1 MQTSKIEKIESSK
14 YNGVVYNLEVEEDN
28 SYVTEL
34 LTVHNCSPSASKDV
48 LFSREILDKQVAIQP
63 IKTLAGFKIFKEFNA
78 GHRIAGGGDVALGVG
93 LDSSTTTFIDFD
105 TIPAQVIGTY
115 YNNEIK
121 PDDFGDEMAR
131 QGRIFGECLLAP
143 EKNNAGHATIG
154 RLKQIYPMS
163 RIHATRKKE
172 NGIHVPVLNEF
183 GWDCVDPEAK
193 VLNEN
198 LIWVKANTIKE
209 GDVIVGSQEQSSKMP
224 SGKDNARKLKY
235 TKVLKVKSFKAKKLS
250 VMLKD
255 GTVTKVSDNHPF
267 LVTKNSWSKA
277 VWCRADELKEGYV
290 VYKMDTWERNMS
302 FEAGRLSGLLCGEGN
317 IQYGAKTSTGYKSGL
332 NLLIAQS
339 VGIISDEIPVLWE
352 KAGFTPNRKY
362 IRHKSENRTH
372 HKTMTYTGVGKAIS
386 VIKALGV
393 LQPIRLIEVFK
404 SKNLIESVSIRS
416 LDKTEVQ
423 SVTHIGEGEVIG
435 IETNEHT
442 LFVDGILSH
451 NTNSLTKSKMLND
464 LSSAI
469 DDGLINLN
477 DEDLIREARS
487 YTRNDLMDRDID
499 PRLATRHY
507 DLLISC
513 CIAYQMKDY
522 AVKSSHSKNE
532 YDPFQEIWDTNN
544 IKGHDTSFE

>member
-1 MQTSKIEKIESSK
+1 MEEIKKILFEGTDAQRKYLFSFTVSTSSEDIYKKFQYFTRYFYPKFFKSKDAPFHKEMVMSLISMLRGESDEFLNIGFRGCSK
-14 YNGVVYNLEVEEDN
+14 TTFTKLFVAFVIANDTEQSRKYFKVLSEDIKNSKQVVTDVYNLLIQPRVVVYYPELFAKTDQKREETMDRFTTSTGIKVISGSIGQEQRGQIQEDSRPDFLWFDDIESRNTLRSAVKTRQIWDNMQEAIHGLARGGITTYTCNYISERGNVHLLVERVKNKLIVPIIDDN
-28 SYVTEL
+28 GIPTWDRYTLDEIESIKAKADDFEGEYL
-34 LTVHNCSPSASKDV
+34 CKPSASKDV
-48 LFSREILDKQVAIQP
+48 LFSREILEKQVSIQP
-63 IKTLAGFKIFKEFNA
+63 IKILAGFKIFKEFNA

-105 TIPAQVIGTY
+105 TVPAQVIGTY

-183 GWDCVDPEAK
+183 GWD
-193 VLNEN
+193 
-198 LIWVKANTIKE
+198 
-209 GDVIVGSQEQSSKMP
+209 
-224 SGKDNARKLKY
+224 
-235 TKVLKVKSFKAKKLS
+235 
-250 VMLKD
+250 
-255 GTVTKVSDNHPF
+255 
-267 LVTKNSWSKA
+267 
-277 VWCRADELKEGYV
+277 
-290 VYKMDTWERNMS
+290 
-302 FEAGRLSGLLCGEGN
+302 
-317 IQYGAKTSTGYKSGL
+317 
-332 NLLIAQS
+332 
-339 VGIISDEIPVLWE
+339 
-352 KAGFTPNRKY
+352 
-362 IRHKSENRTH
+362 
-372 HKTMTYTGVGKAIS
+372 
-386 VIKALGV
+386 
-393 LQPIRLIEVFK
+393 
-404 SKNLIESVSIRS
+404 
-416 LDKTEVQ
+416 
-423 SVTHIGEGEVIG
+423 
-435 IETNEHT
+435 
-442 LFVDGILSH
+442 
-451 NTNSLTKSKMLND
+451 TNSLTKSKMLND

-469 DDGLINLN
+469 DDGLLNLN

-513 CIAYQMKDY
+513 CIAWQMKDY
-522 AVKSSHSKNE
+522 AVKSSHTKKE